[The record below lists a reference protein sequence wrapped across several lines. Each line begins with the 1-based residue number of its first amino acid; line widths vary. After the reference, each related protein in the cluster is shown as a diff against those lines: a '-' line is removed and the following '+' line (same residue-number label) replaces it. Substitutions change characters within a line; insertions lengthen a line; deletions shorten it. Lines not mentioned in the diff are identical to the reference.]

1 MDEQHLEQ
9 MVRRLK
15 PAIRDPPKARAI
27 LKRYWQDKM
36 ALVWNVEQVFKA
48 ANERGVALTKWE
60 AIKLLQQLHTHHNPQ
75 SGIKWEDLT
84 SQIEG
89 QVLGRKLTKSEL
101 KRFVGRDLITFQ
113 K

>member
-1 MDEQHLEQ
+1 MDEQHLDQ

-36 ALVWNVEQVFKA
+36 VLVWNVEQVFKA
-48 ANERGVALTKWE
+48 AIERGVALTSSE
-60 AIKLLQQLHTHHNPQ
+60 AIKLLQQLHTHPNPQ
-75 SGIKWEDLT
+75 TGIKWEDLT
-84 SQIEG
+84 TSIED
-89 QVLGRKLTKSEL
+89 QVLGRKLTKSER
-101 KRFVGRDLITFQ
+101 KRFVERDLITFQ